1 MAPPTETIVAAVQTL
16 RDDAHT
22 WRASG
27 AELDSAA
34 RAAAP
39 LGLDAFHFSYL
50 GDQVGLTGTY
60 QRLHDKMG
68 RLLREAAV
76 NCANVAGALET
87 AAAGYERDE
96 RDAVHQLAGVW

>member
-27 AELDSAA
+27 AELDGAA
-34 RAAAP
+34 RAAAA
-39 LGLDAFHFSYL
+39 LGLDAYHFSYL
-50 GDQVGLTGTY
+50 GDQVGLAGVY
-60 QRLHDKMG
+60 QRLHAKMG
-68 RLLREAAV
+68 RLLGEAAV
-76 NCANVAGALET
+76 NCVAVAGALEA

-96 RDAVHQLAGVW
+96 RDAIHQLAGVW